1 MIDKRYF
8 NFDQFR
14 EDVED
19 ALKKVS
25 KKYNLAIKAGNIRYD
40 STSIRLTI
48 DCIEKVDGAQDL
60 GEASWYQ
67 YYKYYGFNKND
78 YGKEV
83 VVNGDKYKIC
93 GIKEGARCSI
103 LATRLRDSKTYGF
116 VPEIIREALEEAKR
130 GG

>member
-40 STSIRLTI
+40 STSIRL
-48 DCIEKVDGAQDL
+48 
-60 GEASWYQ
+60 
-67 YYKYYGFNKND
+67 
-78 YGKEV
+78 
-83 VVNGDKYKIC
+83 
-93 GIKEGARCSI
+93 R
-103 LATRLRDSKTYGF
+103 
-116 VPEIIREALEEAKR
+116 KR
-130 GG
+130 SSC